1 MKKTVLKCWNFFWKI
16 IFWSL
21 LKVFASLKKIV
32 TGGRCSLRG
41 ILDVSDHSLNI
52 MERPSHKGNF

>member
-1 MKKTVLKCWNFFWKI
+1 MLELFLENNFLVPFKI
-16 IFWSL
+16 
-21 LKVFASLKKIV
+21 FASLKKIV